1 MQNFLAVNDYRFR
14 LRKKDDGSWTLYIA
28 FFIGKNVVDWF
39 KYKGIQSN
47 EFSKV
52 CDVIDYLQDTMEKN
66 RNAANVKE
74 VKRLSVMIEKVK
86 KILN

>member
-1 MQNFLAVNDYRFR
+1 MRNFLAVNEYRFR
-14 LRKKDDGSWTLYIA
+14 LKKKNDGSWTLYIA

-39 KYKGIQSN
+39 KYTGIQRN

-52 CDVIDYLQDTMEKN
+52 CDVIDYLQEAMENN
-66 RNAANVKE
+66 RNAISAKE
-74 VKRLSVMIEKVK
+74 INRLSVMIEKVK